1 MLLGDIQRYPFLRL
15 LVPLVCGIAWG
26 EAMPFA
32 WPWQVW
38 MVGVLLLIGAYRFS
52 TRRGVRSL
60 FGVTAFLL
68 LFGIGGEAAS
78 RRCAETDFPFQ
89 PEAAIYQVQLETSP
103 EEKPRSLLCRSFVTG
118 VFEADTFRAYSRP
131 FLFLLYFPK
140 DSTASALRSGDKLL
154 VHTRLSP
161 PVNNG
166 NPDEFDYARYLRRNG
181 GSGSAYVPAGRWQVI
196 GHDSLYTFQQQAL
209 QYRDRVTALYR
220 RLGFQG
226 DELAVLAS
234 LTVGARQEMSDE
246 IVETYSVTGA
256 THVLSISGLHVG
268 FLYALIAFLL
278 TPLWKRWRWLKPVL
292 LLGTVILLWGFAFLT
307 GLSSPVV
314 RAVSMCMLWAF
325 AFVQPDRPLALNT
338 LAATAFFML
347 LWQPMWLF
355 DVGFQLSFVAVASI
369 VLLQPKLYCLWPVK
383 NRFLRAVWGVMT
395 VSIAAQIGTAPLVMY
410 YFSRFSTH
418 FLLTNLWVVPMSS
431 LVLYAAVVLLLL
443 TPFPVLQ
450 QAFAPLMERLVYAQN
465 EVLRWIEHFP
475 FASIDHIWLDGWEV
489 LLIYICIGLIYVA
502 FIRFRPKQVYAV
514 LAALLLAVGY
524 HWRMNI
530 QNAPRRSIEFYN
542 VRQCPVVHCVE
553 SDGSSWLVCT
563 DSLMD
568 VSPVQR
574 SLAPHWNRLQL
585 EEPMLIKG
593 AYESDEL
600 FLQNQL
606 LCYGNRWICLLND
619 DRWRGATASHPL
631 PIDYLYVSKGYKG
644 DIRSLTSLFS
654 IRKVVFDASLSRYY
668 REKMIQECITHGISY
683 VSLEEKG
690 AYRVRL

>member
-1 MLLGDIQRYPFLRL
+1 
-15 LVPLVCGIAWG
+15 
-26 EAMPFA
+26 MPFA

-118 VFEADTFRAYSRP
+118 VFEADTFRVYSRP

-154 VHTRLSP
+154 VHTRLFP

-278 TPLWKRWRWLKPVL
+278 TLLWKRWRWLKPVL

-450 QAFAPLMERLVYAQN
+450 QAFAPLMEGLVYAQN

-553 SDGSSWLVCT
+553 SDGRSWLAGP
-563 DSLMD
+563 DSLPD
-568 VSPVQR
+568 VSLLAR
-574 SLAPHWNRLQL
+574 SLEPHWNRLRL
-585 EEPMLIKG
+585 RPPVPVAG
-593 AYESDEL
+593 RYSYSGL
-600 FLQNQL
+600 FLDDGL
-606 LCYGNRWICLLND
+606 LLYGGRTVCILSD
-619 DRWRGATASHPL
+619 DRWQGKTSAAPM
-631 PIDYLYVSKGYKG
+631 PVDYLYVCRGYRG
-644 DIRSLTSLFS
+644 RLSDLDGLFAV
-654 IRKVVFDASLSRYY
+654 RFVVFDASFTGYY
-668 REKMIQECITHGISY
+668 RRRLADECIRRGIPY
-683 VSLEEKG
+683 HLLDEQG
-690 AYRVRL
+690 ALQVPL

>member
-1 MLLGDIQRYPFLRL
+1 
-15 LVPLVCGIAWG
+15 
-26 EAMPFA
+26 MPFA

-78 RRCAETDFPFQ
+78 RWCAETDFPFQ

-118 VFEADTFRAYSRP
+118 VFEADTFRVYSRP

-347 LWQPMWLF
+347 LWQPLWLF

-369 VLLQPKLYCLWPVK
+369 VLFQPKLYGLWQVK
-383 NRFLRAVWGVMT
+383 NRLLRAIWGVMT

-418 FLLTNLWVVPMSS
+418 FLLTNLWAVPMSS

-443 TPFPVLQ
+443 TPFPVVQLF
-450 QAFAPLMERLVYAQN
+450 FASWVEKLVYAQN
-465 EVLRWIEHFP
+465 EVLRWIEKFP
-475 FASIDHIWLDGWEV
+475 FASIDHIWLDLWGV
-489 LLIYICIGLIYVA
+489 LSIYVCIWLVYKA
-502 FIRFRPKQVYAV
+502 MCRFCPRRVF
-514 LAALLLAVGY
+514 LALFVLLLAAGY
-524 HWRMNI
+524 HWLVGL
-530 QNAPRRSIEFYN
+530 QNLPQRSIEFYN

-553 SDGSSWLVCT
+553 SDGRSWLVCA
-563 DSLMD
+563 DSLKD

-574 SLAPHWNRLQL
+574 SLAPYWNRLQL
-585 EEPMLIKG
+585 KEPTLVRG
-593 AYESDEL
+593 VYEDGDL
-600 FLQNQL
+600 FAHNQL
-606 LCYGNRWICLLND
+606 FYFGNRSVCLLTD
-619 DRWRGATASHPL
+619 DRWRGMTSACPL
-631 PIDYLYVSKGYKG
+631 PIDYLYVSRGYRG
-644 DIRSLTSLFS
+644 DLRSLSSLFT
-654 IRKVVFDASLSRYY
+654 IRRVVIDASLSPYY
-668 REKMIQECITHGISY
+668 RERLIRECITGGISY
-683 VSLEEKG
+683 VSLADRG
-690 AYRVRL
+690 AYRVAL